1 MAEVDM
7 FRSFIHRCESLISEL
22 GLKLYKIGSSN
33 TDTYWSF
40 DHRYGSLVSGLG
52 LIL

>member
-33 TDTYWSF
+33 TDI
-40 DHRYGSLVSGLG
+40 GLLIKDMG
-52 LIL
+52 L